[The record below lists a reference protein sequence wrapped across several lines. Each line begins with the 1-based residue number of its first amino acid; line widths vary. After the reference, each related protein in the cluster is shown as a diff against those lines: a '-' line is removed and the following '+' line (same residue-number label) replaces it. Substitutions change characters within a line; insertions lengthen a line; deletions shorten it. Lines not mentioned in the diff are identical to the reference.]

1 MKSLLR
7 GSALTLSLAACFGFG
22 FYYKDVA
29 NGTTPGTRPINTL
42 LGVQTTSPALSA
54 EAAFRENYA
63 RILNNYPRKI
73 DAKELKYSGMEGL
86 VGALGDP
93 HTNFFQP
100 ALAKLFKE
108 ETQANFFGVGAKLQD
123 DPLGARVAT
132 VFEDGPAYRA
142 GLRSGDTITAVDG
155 NSVSGKATDAIVTKV
170 KGPEGTIVRLTV
182 IRPGAEKPLE
192 ISIKRARIIAPTVEG
207 KYLKDSGVGYL
218 AISMFSEPTAMQ
230 FDAELEKLERNRL
243 KGLVI
248 DLRGNPG
255 GLLSTAAE
263 LIGRWVEDETVVKM
277 VFRQEGTSEP
287 ATEEQRTVGGTVHN
301 WTYPVVVL
309 MNEESASA
317 SEILAGCLR
326 DYGKAKLIGE
336 HSYGK
341 ASVQNLF
348 NLRDGASA
356 KVTIAK
362 YLLPKSGDIGRKLDA
377 EGEYVS
383 GGLKPDIEVKAILD
397 GDVPFE
403 FGDPVKD
410 NQLARAIEE
419 VLKG

>member
-1 MKSLLR
+1 MKPLLR
-7 GSALTLSLAACFGFG
+7 GSALVLSLAACFGFG
-22 FYYKDVA
+22 FFYRDVA
-29 NGTTPGTRPINTL
+29 SGTVPGTRPINTL
-42 LGVQTTSPALSA
+42 LGVQMTSPALSA

-63 RILNNYPRKI
+63 RILNNFPRKL

-100 ALAKLFKE
+100 EITKAFRE
-108 ETQANFFGVGAKLQD
+108 ETEARFFGVGAKLQE

-155 NSVSGKATDAIVTKV
+155 LAVSGKATDFIVTKV
-170 KGPEGTIVRLTV
+170 KGAEGTVVKLTIVRPKV
-182 IRPGAEKPLE
+182 DKPLE
-192 ISIKRARIIAPTVEG
+192 IAITRARIVAPTVEG
-207 KYLKDSGVGYL
+207 KFLQASGVGYL
-218 AISMFSEPTAMQ
+218 AISGFAEPTAMQ
-230 FDAELEKLERNRL
+230 FDAELEKLERNKL

-263 LIGRWVEDETVVKM
+263 LIGRWVDDELVVKM
-277 VFRQEGTSEP
+277 VFRKPSDGEP
-287 ATEEQRTVGGTVHN
+287 AIEESRTTSGTVHD
-301 WTYPVVVL
+301 WKYPVVVL

-317 SEILAGCLR
+317 SEIMAGCLR

-348 NLRDGASA
+348 PLRDGASA

-362 YLLPKSGDIGRKLDA
+362 YLLPKGGDIGRKLDA
-377 EGEYVS
+377 EGQYVS
-383 GGLKPDIEVKAILD
+383 GGLKPDIEVKPDYDSAEA
-397 GDVPFE
+397 FE
-403 FGDPVKD
+403 FADPVKD

-419 VLKG
+419 LLKG